1 MPGTK
6 RSTKRSTKRK
16 LRNKRT
22 KRSKRNK
29 RSTRNKR
36 TKTLRKTLRKLRT
49 LRKQCGGRDFQ
60 AGATREVIERVPI
73 TDKVTIATTDGWVG
87 TAKSYKAHE
96 EYLSNQ
102 LRVTGS
108 G

>member
-6 RSTKRSTKRK
+6 RSKRS
-16 LRNKRT
+16 N
-22 KRSKRNK
+22 KRSK
-29 RSTRNKR
+29 
-36 TKTLRKTLRKLRT
+36 TLRKRKTLRKLC
-49 LRKQCGGRDFQ
+49 KQRGGRDFQ
-60 AGATREVIERVPI
+60 AGATRQMLEGVPI
-73 TDKVTIATTDGWVG
+73 EDKVTIATTDGWVG
-87 TAKSYKAHE
+87 TANGYKAHE

>member
-6 RSTKRSTKRK
+6 RTKRST
-16 LRNKRT
+16 KRT
-22 KRSKRNK
+22 KRSKRK
-29 RSTRNKR
+29 
-36 TKTLRKTLRKLRT
+36 LRKTLRKLR
-49 LRKQCGGRDFQ
+49 KQHGGRDFQ
-60 AGATREVIERVPI
+60 AGATRQMLEGVPVE
-73 TDKVTIATTDGWVG
+73 DKVTIATTDGWVG
-87 TAKSYKAHE
+87 TAKGYKAHE

>member
-1 MPGTK
+1 M
-6 RSTKRSTKRK
+6 RKRSTKRK
-16 LRNKRT
+16 THHKRT
-22 KRSKRNK
+22 TKYNKRSKRSK
-29 RSTRNKR
+29 RSTHK
-36 TKTLRKTLRKLRT
+36 
-49 LRKQCGGRDFQ
+49 KQRGGRDFQ

-87 TAKSYKAHE
+87 TAQSYKAHE

>member
-1 MPGTK
+1 MRKRSTLHKRK
-6 RSTKRSTKRK
+6 RSTKHSRKRKTLHKRSTKY
-16 LRNKRT
+16 NK
-22 KRSKRNK
+22 K
-29 RSTRNKR
+29 RSTHK
-36 TKTLRKTLRKLRT
+36 
-49 LRKQCGGRDFQ
+49 KQRGGRDFQ

-87 TAKSYKAHE
+87 TAQSYKAHE

>member
-1 MPGTK
+1 M
-6 RSTKRSTKRK
+6 RKRSTKRK
-16 LRNKRT
+16 THHKRT
-22 KRSKRNK
+22 TKYNKRSKRSK
-29 RSTRNKR
+29 RITHK
-36 TKTLRKTLRKLRT
+36 
-49 LRKQCGGRDFQ
+49 KQRGGRDFQ

-87 TAKSYKAHE
+87 TAQSYKAHE

>member
-1 MPGTK
+1 MRK
-6 RSTKRSTKRK
+6 RSTKHSKKRK
-16 LRNKRT
+16 THHKRSAKYS
-22 KRSKRNK
+22 KRSKRSK
-29 RSTRNKR
+29 RSTHK
-36 TKTLRKTLRKLRT
+36 
-49 LRKQCGGRDFQ
+49 KQRGGRDFQ

-87 TAKSYKAHE
+87 TAQSYKAHE

>member
-1 MPGTK
+1 MRKRSTLHKRKRSTHHK
-6 RSTKRSTKRK
+6 RSTKYI
-16 LRNKRT
+16 
-22 KRSKRNK
+22 K
-29 RSTRNKR
+29 RSTHK
-36 TKTLRKTLRKLRT
+36 
-49 LRKQCGGRDFQ
+49 KQRGGRDFQ

-87 TAKSYKAHE
+87 TAQSYKAHE

>member
-1 MPGTK
+1 MPG
-6 RSTKRSTKRK
+6 
-16 LRNKRT
+16 T

-29 RSTRNKR
+29 RTKR
-36 TKTLRKTLRKLRT
+36 TLRKLRKTLRKLRN
-49 LRKQCGGRDFQ
+49 KQRGGRDFQ

>member
-1 MPGTK
+1 MPG
-6 RSTKRSTKRK
+6 
-16 LRNKRT
+16 T

-29 RSTRNKR
+29 RTKR
-36 TKTLRKTLRKLRT
+36 TLRKLRKTLRKTLRN
-49 LRKQCGGRDFQ
+49 KQRGGRDFQ

>member
-1 MPGTK
+1 MHKRKTHKRKTHKRKTDKRK
-6 RSTKRSTKRK
+6 RSTKHK
-16 LRNKRT
+16 
-22 KRSKRNK
+22 
-29 RSTRNKR
+29 
-36 TKTLRKTLRKLRT
+36 
-49 LRKQCGGRDFQ
+49 KQRGGRDFQ

-87 TAKSYKAHE
+87 TAQSYKAHE